1 MHNKQFVRIL
11 NFLLK
16 VTLLISFFP
25 SIQPSLAAVPKP
37 DHVVICILENH
48 SYQQIVG
55 SNYAPY
61 INTLVFQ
68 SANLLEYYALTHPS
82 QPNYLM
88 LFSGSNQGETTDN
101 LPAGTPW
108 TTPNLGGALLNAG
121 NTFKSYSEGLP
132 TPGSTVA
139 VSGAYA
145 RKHCPWVNWQ
155 GNGLNQIP
163 SSCNLSM
170 TEFPTN
176 FNLLPDVSFVIPNQN
191 NDMHNGS
198 DPGRISAGD
207 NWLQQYLK
215 PYIDWAQ
222 DNNSLFILTLDEDNF
237 TPTNRIMC
245 LFIGPMVRQ
254 GNYYLKSYN
263 HYDLLHTIE
272 EMYSL
277 PNSGNSAN
285 AESIDEIW
293 MSTLGIQDFSEASIS
308 SYVYPNPL
316 TDNSRIVITEETGKN
331 GGDMHLLI
339 YNIQGKLVSDEIIH
353 VLQGKNSY
361 AFRKEGFS
369 NGVYTFQIKNER
381 TLLSSGKVVV
391 D

>member
-1 MHNKQFVRIL
+1 MLNKQFVRIL
-11 NFLLK
+11 NFFLDTILL
-16 VTLLISFFP
+16 VFYFL
-25 SIQPSLAAVPKP
+25 SIQTSFAAVPKP

-48 SYQQIVG
+48 SYQQIIG
-55 SNYAPY
+55 SNYTPY

-68 SANLLEYYALTHPS
+68 SANLQEYYALTHPS

-108 TTPNLGGALLNAG
+108 TTTNLGGSLLNSG
-121 NTFKSYSEGLP
+121 NTFKAYSEGLP

-155 GNGLNQIP
+155 GNGVNQIP

-198 DPGRISAGD
+198 DPGRVSAGD

-215 PYIDWAQ
+215 PYVDWAQ
-222 DNNSLFILTLDEDNF
+222 DNNSLFILIFDEDNF
-237 TPTNRIMC
+237 TTTNRIMS

-277 PNSGNSAN
+277 PHAGNSAN
-285 AESIDEIW
+285 AQSIDEIW
-293 MSTLGIQDFSEASIS
+293 LSTLGVQDLSETSLSAI
-308 SYVYPNPL
+308 VYPNPIKE
-316 TDNSRIVITEETGKN
+316 NSRILITEETGKSTS
-331 GGDMHLLI
+331 DMHLSI
-339 YNIQGKLVSDEIIH
+339 YDIAGKLVSDEIIH
-353 VLQGKNSY
+353 ILPGKNSY

-391 D
+391 E

>member
-1 MHNKQFVRIL
+1 
-11 NFLLK
+11 
-16 VTLLISFFP
+16 
-25 SIQPSLAAVPKP
+25 
-37 DHVVICILENH
+37 
-48 SYQQIVG
+48 
-55 SNYAPY
+55 
-61 INTLVFQ
+61 
-68 SANLLEYYALTHPS
+68 
-82 QPNYLM
+82 
-88 LFSGSNQGETTDN
+88 
-101 LPAGTPW
+101 
-108 TTPNLGGALLNAG
+108 
-121 NTFKSYSEGLP
+121 
-132 TPGSTVA
+132 
-139 VSGAYA
+139 
-145 RKHCPWVNWQ
+145 
-155 GNGLNQIP
+155 
-163 SSCNLSM
+163 
-170 TEFPTN
+170 
-176 FNLLPDVSFVIPNQN
+176 
-191 NDMHNGS
+191 MHNGS

-263 HYDLLHTIE
+263 HYDLLHTLE
-272 EMYSL
+272 EMYTL

-293 MSTLGIQDFSEASIS
+293 MSTLGIQDFPEASIS

-316 TDNSRIVITEETGKN
+316 TNNSRIVVKEETGKN